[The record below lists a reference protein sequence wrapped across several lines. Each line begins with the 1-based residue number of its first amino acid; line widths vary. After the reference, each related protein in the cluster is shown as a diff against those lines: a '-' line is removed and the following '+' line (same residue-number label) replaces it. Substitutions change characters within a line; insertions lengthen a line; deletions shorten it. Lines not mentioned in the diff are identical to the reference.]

1 MHWSQIRLLVGPIAG
16 RKLPRT
22 GLLLTRLVLSGLPL
36 SGLLLSG
43 LAISGLAISG
53 LATLGVSTVQAQVH
67 GRAYQP
73 EFAPDVSR
81 GFRMRIQHAISKI
94 PSSVWVRMHK
104 DKVRLV
110 VPRFLVDVEPGLRN
124 VRPRGW
130 SEGSTWANSDAA
142 FFAQTKTLVVAE
154 KYLTRAGRE
163 AKSGRVVSVTRHELG
178 HAFDLVTGRTALPLS
193 ASGEYRDV
201 YYKDVAHV
209 KSRNREPL
217 SYFMPGNSGGGEEA
231 FAEAFAIA
239 VGGTESSHDDR
250 RFKESF
256 PRVCYFVR
264 QAIHAYGAPQVLKRN
279 QRKRVLQPP
288 GG

>member
-1 MHWSQIRLLVGPIAG
+1 
-16 RKLPRT
+16 
-22 GLLLTRLVLSGLPL
+22 
-36 SGLLLSG
+36 
-43 LAISGLAISG
+43 
-53 LATLGVSTVQAQVH
+53 
-67 GRAYQP
+67 
-73 EFAPDVSR
+73 
-81 GFRMRIQHAISKI
+81 MRIQNAISKI

-110 VPRFLVDVEPGLRN
+110 VPRLLVDVEPGLRN

-142 FFAQTKTLVVAE
+142 FFSQTKTLVVAE
-154 KYLTRAGRE
+154 KYLTRDGRE

-178 HAFDLVTGRTALPLS
+178 HAFDLVAGRTALPLS

-201 YYKDVAHV
+201 YTKDVAHV

-239 VGGTESSHDDR
+239 VGGTQSSHDDR

-264 QAIHAYGAPQVLKRN
+264 QAIHAYGAPPAPPRN
-279 QRKRVLQPP
+279 QRKRVLQPA